1 MLRQVNEMRQHRG
14 EYFQDWRRRVA
25 RSVGAVVMDDL
36 QNDE

>member
-1 MLRQVNEMRQHRG
+1 MLKQTGQMRAHSG

>member
-1 MLRQVNEMRQHRG
+1 MLKQTSEMRNHSG
-14 EYFQDWRRRVA
+14 PYFQDWRRSVA